1 MDVNVEEIV
10 RIQVAQKIIE
20 TMPEEER
27 KKILEASL
35 TKTLQDA
42 LRPWTVENAIR
53 EDVNKYMVEY
63 IKQSEV
69 QQRIKK
75 ATEKNVD
82 KLMEGVI
89 YTIIENSQ
97 NAIKSEYEKFIKKQN
112 ISESSKKSELTE
124 EMW

>member
-1 MDVNVEEIV
+1 
-10 RIQVAQKIIE
+10 
-20 TMPEEER
+20 
-27 KKILEASL
+27 
-35 TKTLQDA
+35 
-42 LRPWTVENAIR
+42 
-53 EDVNKYMVEY
+53 MVEY
-63 IKQSEV
+63 IKQAEV

-89 YTIIENSQ
+89 CTIIESSQ
-97 NAIKSEYEKFIKKQN
+97 SAIKSEYEKFIKKQN

>member
-42 LRPWTVENAIR
+42 LRPWAVENAIR
-53 EDVNKYMVEY
+53 EDVNKYMAEY

>member
-35 TKTLQDA
+35 TKTLQEA

-53 EDVNKYMVEY
+53 EDVNKYMAEY

-97 NAIKSEYEKFIKKQN
+97 NAIKSEYEKFIKKSN
-112 ISESSKKSELTE
+112 DK
-124 EMW
+124 